1 MAQTQEPKTFKQLV
15 MQHSWTDGELANIIA
30 KLTVAVEVVAAYRG
44 GMAQSYLQHELDH
57 YKQYLEERRRNS
69 GQSSPAHS

>member
-1 MAQTQEPKTFKQLV
+1 MAQQEPKSFKQLV

-30 KLTVAVEVVAAYRG
+30 KLTVAVEVVAAYG
-44 GMAQSYLQHELDH
+44 GRITQIYCQQELDH
-57 YKQYLEERRRNS
+57 YKRYLEERRRNS